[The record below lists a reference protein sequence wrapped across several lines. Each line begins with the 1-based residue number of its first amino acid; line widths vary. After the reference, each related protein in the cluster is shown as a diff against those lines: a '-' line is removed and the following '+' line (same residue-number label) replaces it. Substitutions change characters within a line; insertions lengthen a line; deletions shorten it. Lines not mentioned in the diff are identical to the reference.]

1 MRKRGNS
8 RAQRR
13 PIRHTRAIAGS
24 RSRVGGR
31 ALGEDPSLAARYHR
45 PQRDRGS
52 LDLSSGGKTSP
63 SNTATRAGPRQK
75 TPENSLRSET
85 KTERSPMAPS
95 NRPGRRCHSWMGPLG
110 PFLVV
115 RFQRCSQ
122 SSAILHHRVD
132 ISERIACTCSQPI
145 RAACNHQSC
154 RAHVDTR
161 HI

>member
-13 PIRHTRAIAGS
+13 PIRHTRAIAG
-24 RSRVGGR
+24 RRNRVGGR
-31 ALGEDPSLAARYHR
+31 ALGEDPRLAARRYHR

-85 KTERSPMAPS
+85 KTERSPIDRKS
-95 NRPGRRCHSWMGPLG
+95 TRLN
-110 PFLVV
+110 
-115 RFQRCSQ
+115 
-122 SSAILHHRVD
+122 SSH
-132 ISERIACTCSQPI
+132 
-145 RAACNHQSC
+145 
-154 RAHVDTR
+154 
-161 HI
+161 